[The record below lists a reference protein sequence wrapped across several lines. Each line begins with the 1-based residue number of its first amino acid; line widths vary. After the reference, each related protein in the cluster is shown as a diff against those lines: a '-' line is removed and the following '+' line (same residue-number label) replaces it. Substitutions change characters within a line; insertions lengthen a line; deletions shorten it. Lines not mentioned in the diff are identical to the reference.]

1 MQSRKKFG
9 LGIAVILTLIG
20 FGLAGCGGDS
30 KKGTVAKSE
39 ASVIPAEPVVDLN
52 KVKDPEGPIPM
63 PYTQDFRL
71 NECTM
76 VPEGNNRF
84 FDLLKPGFKH
94 VSYLPKEDFRKVYTV
109 LKETKTMDL
118 EGIGRFE
125 AAIIEER
132 EFEKGGV
139 LRQIS
144 LNWYA
149 MCKETNSVFSVGEE
163 SKHLNPD
170 QTVKDTEGSWQAGL
184 VNDKGEVAVPA
195 MQIPGTVTRGARYIF
210 DGAPGIAL
218 GGSEI
223 VAQGLKTVGGKL
235 TTVRTKFYEGQ
246 ADIPI
251 PITKSLGELS
261 GCIQIEE
268 ISQKSDTRA
277 PDVGDAT
284 NKVWCPNVGLVWD
297 TSDGA
302 LIESNRR
309 DLE

>member
-1 MQSRKKFG
+1 MQSRNRFG
-9 LGIAVILTLIG
+9 LGIALVLTLIG
-20 FGLAGCGGDS
+20 FGLAGCSGDS
-30 KKGTVAKSE
+30 KGEVAKSE

-52 KVKDPEGPIPM
+52 KVKNPNAPIPM

-76 VPEGNNRF
+76 GPEGNNRF
-84 FDLLKPGFKH
+84 FDILKPGFKH
-94 VSYLPKEDFRKVYTV
+94 VSYLPEEDFRKEYTV
-109 LKETKTMDL
+109 LKETKAMDL
-118 EGIGRFE
+118 EGIGKFE

-132 EFEKGGV
+132 EFDKGV
-139 LRQIS
+139 LRQVS

-149 MCKETNSVFSVGEE
+149 ICKETNSVFSVGEE
-163 SKHLNPD
+163 SQHLNPD

-184 VNDKGEVAVPA
+184 VNDQGEVAVPA
-195 MQIPGTVTRGARYIF
+195 MQIPGTVALGSRYIF

-223 VAQGLKTVGGKL
+223 VAQGLKTSNGKL
-235 TTVRTKFYEGQ
+235 TTVPTKYYEGES
-246 ADIPI
+246 DIPI
-251 PITKSLGELS
+251 PITESLGELS

-277 PDVGDAT
+277 PDLGDAT

-302 LIESNRR
+302 LTETNRKDIE
-309 DLE
+309 

>member
-9 LGIAVILTLIG
+9 LGTAVVLTLIG

-30 KKGTVAKSE
+30 KGTVAKSE

-52 KVKDPEGPIPM
+52 KVRDPDAPIPM

-76 VPEGNNRF
+76 GPEGNNRF
-84 FDLLKPGFKH
+84 FDILKPGFKH
-94 VSYLPKEDFRKVYTV
+94 VSYKPEEDFRKEYTV
-109 LKETKTMDL
+109 LEETKSMDL
-118 EGIGRFE
+118 EGIGKFE

-132 EFEKGGV
+132 EFLKGGV

-149 MCKETNSVFSVGEE
+149 ICEETKSVFSVGEE
-163 SKHLNPD
+163 SQHLNPD

-184 VNDKGEVAVPA
+184 VNDQGEVAVPA
-195 MQIPGTVTRGARYIF
+195 MQIPGTVSTGSRYIF

-223 VAQGLKTVGGKL
+223 VRQGLKTVDGKL
-235 TTVRTKFYEGQ
+235 TTVRTKYYEGE

-251 PITKSLGELS
+251 PITKSVGELS

-268 ISQKSDTRA
+268 ISQNSKTRV
-277 PDVGDAT
+277 PDLGDAT
-284 NKVWCPNVGLVWD
+284 NKVWCPNLGLVYD
-297 TSDGA
+297 TSDGS